1 MQVRP
6 AFFTQPC
13 HDDLLADFINTH
25 PKRMEGTFCPAQAA
39 DLFLGLVFVMLP
51 RGSPKQGS

>member
-39 DLFLGLVFVMLP
+39 DLFLGLVF
-51 RGSPKQGS
+51 RGVSAENG